1 MSDNV
6 RIDLNQTVRHR
17 LIERYG
23 PTIGRRIAEAIQECI
38 VEGHTGTA
46 LRDCIKK
53 RLQDIIDTGKM
64 TEANIDNIYSLMD
77 HWATVG

>member
-1 MSDNV
+1 M
-6 RIDLNQTVRHR
+6 RIDLNQTLRHR

-53 RLQDIIDTGKM
+53 QLQDIIDTGKL
-64 TEANIDNIYSLMD
+64 TDANIDNIFSLMGS
-77 HWATVG
+77 WATVG